1 MQASKTLKT
10 YFREHRDI
18 DNYAEDFR
26 LRIHRAISWLEKSEQ
41 AGELGDLDT
50 QFITLWIS
58 FNAAYAR
65 ELVDMNTGEHRTLN
79 LFLHLICQC
88 DEEQRIYNLVWHKF
102 SQSIR
107 LLIKN
112 QFVYQPFWDYHNGK
126 ISEKE
131 FQLAF
136 ERSKEKAYS
145 ALEKGKT
152 QYILEVIFSCLYTLR
167 NQILHGGATYNSSAN
182 RAQLKDGCRV
192 LSLLIPEMLQI
203 MMENHQEINWGKP
216 YYPVVAN

>member
-1 MQASKTLKT
+1 MPTAQTLKT

-26 LRIHRAISWLEKSEQ
+26 LRIHRAISWLEKSEN
-41 AGELGDLDT
+41 AKELDDLDT
-50 QFITLWIS
+50 QFIALWIS
-58 FNAAYAR
+58 FNSAYAR
-65 ELVDMNTGEHRTLN
+65 ELDVNTGDRNTFN
-79 LFLHLICQC
+79 LFLHLICRC
-88 DEEQRIYNLVWHKF
+88 DKEQRLYNLVWHKF

-126 ISEKE
+126 ISERE
-131 FQLAF
+131 FLLAF
-136 ERSKEKAYS
+136 ERSKDKAYS
-145 ALEKGKT
+145 ALERGET

-167 NQILHGGATYNSSAN
+167 NQILHGGATYNSRAN
-182 RAQLKDGCRV
+182 REQLKDGCRV

-216 YYPVVAN
+216 YYPVIRD

>member
-1 MQASKTLKT
+1 MITSQTLKT

-18 DNYAEDFR
+18 DGYSEDFR
-26 LRIHRAISWLEKSEQ
+26 LRIHRAISWLEKSEN
-41 AGELGDLDT
+41 AEASDDFDT
-50 QFITLWIS
+50 QFIALWIS
-58 FNAAYAR
+58 FNSAYAR
-65 ELVDMNTGEHRTLN
+65 EINVNIGDRSTFN
-79 LFLHLICQC
+79 LFLNLICHC
-88 DEEQRIYNLVWHKF
+88 DKEKRIYDLVWNKF

-192 LSLLIPEMLQI
+192 LSLLISEMLQI

>member
-1 MQASKTLKT
+1 MITSQTLKT

-18 DNYAEDFR
+18 DGYSEDFR
-26 LRIHRAISWLEKSEQ
+26 LRIHRAISWLEKSEN
-41 AGELGDLDT
+41 AEASDDFDT
-50 QFITLWIS
+50 QFIALWIS
-58 FNAAYAR
+58 FNSAYAR
-65 ELVDMNTGEHRTLN
+65 EINVNIGDRSTFN
-79 LFLHLICQC
+79 LFLNLICHC
-88 DEEQRIYNLVWHKF
+88 DKEKRIYDLVWNKF